1 MLTNTK
7 PDLDPMPVFFLTFLF
22 FLITTVFPAQAM
34 VCLQAYF
41 YQEKA
46 STKFQNISTIV
57 SRLDANCTLS
67 NLIRT
72 DKEKS
77 TCSRI
82 LVLIIIN
89 AFKIIF
95 ITYFFSLP
103 TSAGNGLFIEF
114 LLFGFGSFAK
124 LMTCIR
130 QAFDEL
136 TTFPC
141 CFMQLKYIYVRDKVN
156 FPKNYCNIFVDLGK
170 KLLSIR
176 FVGAIQ
182 FGPEEKLCQV
192 TCRQR
197 YSVNYKYVVR
207 IELF

>member
-7 PDLDPMPVFFLTFLF
+7 PDLDPMPVFFFFLTFLF
-22 FLITTVFPAQAM
+22 FVILTVFPAQAM
-34 VCLQAYF
+34 GICLQAYF

-46 STKFQNISTIV
+46 STKFQNILTIV

-103 TSAGNGLFIEF
+103 TSAGNGLLIEF

-124 LMTCIR
+124 LMTYIR

-156 FPKNYCNIFVDLGK
+156 FPKYYF
-170 KLLSIR
+170 R
-176 FVGAIQ
+176 
-182 FGPEEKLCQV
+182 
-192 TCRQR
+192 
-197 YSVNYKYVVR
+197 
-207 IELF
+207 